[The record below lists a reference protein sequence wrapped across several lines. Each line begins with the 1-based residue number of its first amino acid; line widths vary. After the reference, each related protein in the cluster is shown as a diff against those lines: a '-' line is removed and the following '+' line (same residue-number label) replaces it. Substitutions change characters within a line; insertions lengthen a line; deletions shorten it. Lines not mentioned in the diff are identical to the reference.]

1 MKNWNTLRPLLREK
15 FGKDFYFFNDVRTK
29 DRRIKLMGL
38 NDKFDELVKMGVDVK
53 MYDWSYG
60 SGVKVIK
67 CVVIICDK

>member
-15 FGKDFYFFNDVRTK
+15 FGKDFHFFNDVRTK

-53 MYDWSYG
+53 MYDWYYG
-60 SGVKVIK
+60 GKVIK